1 MELRKNLFTETGW
14 EIREG
19 RFNEELLVTNGSN
32 YMTGNGYLGYR
43 GTFPEWTK
51 EQYVGCTLVDTYD
64 NADGKWTELCNV
76 PNALYTVFEVD
87 GEKVSALGTELDD
100 YSRELNYRYGFHTR
114 SMQWR
119 SSRDTHV
126 TLTDERF
133 ASYGNLHVVATRHH
147 CTVRSDCTVRMRS
160 GIDGW
165 VWSLNGEHFSSYEA
179 MEKHDALF
187 MRTVTQER
195 GVEVIVGEGIAL
207 LEGSPVRS
215 EIHQSERAV
224 FRDLDFDL
232 AAGESIVFEKY
243 MVVYTDNDVPRPREA
258 AERDVRGCLERG
270 FDALLAEHQ
279 SVWDAM
285 WDRSG
290 IDIEGDKKAQA
301 LLRYNMYHNIIATP
315 QHTDHLP
322 IGARGLSC
330 QAYQGSAFWD
340 QEIFNL
346 PMFLY
351 TRPEVARNIL
361 MYRYKTLGGA
371 RKKARDLGFSGA
383 FYAWVSAD
391 TGEEVCPSFFFKD
404 VLTGRDIHNH
414 FNDWQIH
421 VSPDIAYATWRY
433 YRVTGDFEFLRDYGA
448 EVIFEVA
455 QFLVSRV
462 HFKKDKNRYEF
473 IRLLG
478 PDEYHENVDNNFF
491 TNYQARFAVAT
502 AVTVYDLLATEAPD
516 SLELLQRRLKLDV
529 AAWREMAELIYVK
542 RPGEDGASASAPA
555 AKVIEQFDGFFGL
568 EDIDPDKLAERLIRP
583 DEYWGWPNG
592 IAVETQ
598 VSKQA
603 DVAQLFVLHPKAYDP
618 AVMKANL
625 DYYEPR
631 TQHGS
636 SLSLSVYGIVSSW
649 VGNHDAAYD
658 YFIRS
663 CTVDL
668 FNTNKAVSGG
678 TFIGGIHTAACGV
691 AWQIVTA
698 GFVGMEVDDGTL
710 CFAPTLP
717 AGWQRVSFYVEVL
730 GAKIDVEVLRNAV
743 HCTSRSE
750 SAATVTVCVAGIAES
765 LQPDATVT
773 LVY

>member
-1 MELRKNLFTETGW
+1 MELRDNLFTETGW

-43 GTFPEWTK
+43 GTFPEWTR
-51 EQYVGCTLVDTYD
+51 EQYVGCTVVDTYD
-64 NADGKWTELCNV
+64 NADGKWTELSTV
-76 PNALYTVFEVD
+76 PNALYTSFQVD
-87 GEKVSALGTELDD
+87 GQAVTALGTELDD

-126 TLTDERF
+126 TLADERF
-133 ASYGNLHVVATRHH
+133 ASYGNIHLIPTRHH
-147 CTVRSDCTVRMRS
+147 FTVRSACTVRMTT
-160 GIDGW
+160 GIDGE
-165 VWSLNGEHFSSYEA
+165 VWSLNGEHFSRYEPF
-179 MEKHDALF
+179 EEGDGLF
-187 MRTVTQER
+187 VRTVTQER
-195 GVEVIVGEGIAL
+195 GTEVVVGEAINF
-207 LEGSPVRS
+207 LEGTPKSSRIETGERS
-215 EIHQSERAV
+215 IMRVYE
-224 FRDLDFDL
+224 FDLDH
-232 AAGESIVFEKY
+232 GESIVFEKY
-243 MVVYTDNDVPRPREA
+243 MVVYSSNDLPEPQESARTDLRSA
-258 AERDVRGCLERG
+258 LERG

-279 SVWDAM
+279 SVWDLM

-290 IDIEGDKKAQA
+290 IEIEGDRKAQA
-301 LLRYNMYHNIIATP
+301 LLRYNLYHNIIATP
-315 QHTDHLP
+315 AHADHLP

-351 TRPEVARNIL
+351 TRPEVARSLLI
-361 MYRYKTLGGA
+361 YRYKTLDGA
-371 RKKARDLGFSGA
+371 RKKARDLGYYGA

-391 TGEEVCPSFFFKD
+391 TGEEVCPSYFFKD

-414 FNDWQIH
+414 FNSWQIH
-421 VSPDIAYATWRY
+421 VSPDIAYTVWRY
-433 YRVTGDFEFLRDYGA
+433 YTVTADFDFLRDYGA
-448 EVIFEVA
+448 EILFEVA
-455 QFLVSRV
+455 QFLVSRA
-462 HFKKDKNRYEF
+462 HFKKDKKRYEF

-491 TNYQARFAVAT
+491 TAYQARHAVDV
-502 AVTVYDLLATEAPD
+502 AVQAY
-516 SLELLQRRLKLDV
+516 ELLQAEAPEALGAIEKRVRVHVD
-529 AAWREMAELIYVK
+529 AWREMADLIYVK
-542 RPGEDGASASAPA
+542 EPGEAPDA
-555 AKVIEQFDGFFGL
+555 PNDQVIEQFDGFFAL
-568 EDIDPDKLAERLIRP
+568 EDIDPKSLAERLIDP
-583 DEYWGWPNG
+583 GEYWGWPNG

-603 DVAQLFVLHPKAYDP
+603 DVTQTFVLHPTAFDRE
-618 AVMKANL
+618 VMAANVA
-625 DYYEPR
+625 YYEPR

-636 SLSLSVYGIVSSW
+636 SLSPSVYGIVGSW
-649 VGNHDAAYD
+649 IGHDDIAYD

-698 GFVGMEVDDGTL
+698 GFLGMVVEGAELSFT
-710 CFAPTLP
+710 PRLP
-717 AGWQRVSFYVEVL
+717 AGWQSVSFSMEVR
-730 GAKIDVEVLRNAV
+730 GARIHVVVRRDAV
-743 HCTSRSE
+743 HCTSAGE
-750 SAATVTVCVAGIAES
+750 SAATLRIRANGAAEDLAPGSTVS
-765 LQPDATVT
+765 LTA
-773 LVY
+773 

>member
-19 RFNEELLVTNGSN
+19 RFEEELLVTNGSN

-51 EQYVGCTLVDTYD
+51 DQYVGCTVVDTYD
-64 NADGKWTELCNV
+64 NADGKWTELCTV
-76 PNALYTVFEVD
+76 PNALYTGFEVD
-87 GEKVSALGTELDD
+87 GEAVTALGAKLDD

-114 SMQWR
+114 SMQWL
-119 SSRDTHV
+119 SSADKHV

-133 ASYGNLHVVATRHH
+133 ASYGNLHVIPSRHH
-147 CTVRSDCTVRMRS
+147 FTVRSPCTVRMTT

-165 VWSLNGEHFSSYEA
+165 VWSLNGEHFSKYEPFEEEA
-179 MEKHDALF
+179 YLF

-195 GVEVIVGEGIAL
+195 GVEIMVGETISF
-207 LEGSPVRS
+207 LEGEPARARTEIGERS
-215 EIHQSERAV
+215 AMRILE
-224 FRDLDFDL
+224 FDL
-232 AAGESIVFEKY
+232 EAGESIVYEKY
-243 MVVYTDNDVPRPREA
+243 MVVYTGNDVPRPLESTR
-258 AERDVRGCLERG
+258 RDLEQSVDRG
-270 FDALLAEHQ
+270 FDPLLAEHQ
-279 SVWDAM
+279 AVWDAM

-290 IDIEGDKKAQA
+290 IDIEGDKRAQA
-301 LLRYNMYHNIIATP
+301 LLRYNIYQNIIATP
-315 QHTDHLP
+315 AHADHLP
-322 IGARGLSC
+322 VGARGLSC

-351 TRPEVARNIL
+351 TRPEVARNLLI
-361 MYRYKTLGGA
+361 YRYKTLNGA
-371 RKKARDLGFSGA
+371 RKKARDLGFYGA

-391 TGEEVCPSFFFKD
+391 TGEEVCPSYFFKD

-421 VSPDIAYATWRY
+421 VSPDVAYTVWRY
-433 YRVTGDFEFLRDYGA
+433 YSVTGDFEFLRDYGA
-448 EVIFEVA
+448 EILFEVA
-455 QFLVSRV
+455 QFLVARA
-462 HFKKDKNRYEF
+462 HFKKDRNRYEF
-473 IRLLG
+473 VRLLG

-491 TNYQARFAVAT
+491 TNYQARHAVDVALR
-502 AVTVYDLLATEAPD
+502 AYELLQAEAPD
-516 SLELLQRRLKLDV
+516 ALGALEKRIRVDV
-529 AAWREMAELIYVK
+529 DAWREMADLIYVK
-542 RPGEDGASASAPA
+542 VPGEAADAPSD
-555 AKVIEQFDGFFGL
+555 KVIEQFDGFFEL
-568 EDIDPDKLAERLIRP
+568 EDISPEKLAERLIDP
-583 DEYWGWPNG
+583 GEYWGWPNG

-603 DVAQLFVLHPKAYDP
+603 DVTQLFMLHPRAYSRE
-618 AVMKANL
+618 VMAANI

-636 SLSLSVYGIVSSW
+636 SLSPSVYGIVGAW
-649 VGNHDAAYD
+649 IGHDDISYD

-663 CTVDL
+663 CAVDL

-698 GFVGMEVDDGTL
+698 GFLGMDVEGSQL
-710 CFAPTLP
+710 SFAPRLP
-717 AGWQRVSFYVEVL
+717 AGWQRVSFYLEIR
-730 GAKIDVEVLRNAV
+730 GAGIDVDVSRHVV
-743 HCTSRSE
+743 HCVSRSD
-750 SAATVTVCVAGIAES
+750 SAATITISVAGVSEE
-765 LQPDATVT
+765 LQPDAAVSLTF
-773 LVY
+773 